1 MEFIFHFGAQRS
13 KLFLLWIIW
22 LNLPAGKSR
31 ECMTSLQ
38 ISCPDR
44 NIFTRGGIR
53 STPGGFCGTGHS
65 CCVCVCVLCTL
76 LHAFQGALWHNKGG
90 ACHSPPTKESLHS
103 ACSWTSLHSSTNFVS
118 QLTFGEKVGPL
129 VRASG
134 PLASCAGVCH
144 TRAQR
149 SHPLTS
155 LPPGAAAYFLASP
168 SPPPPPSSR
177 SEAETVP
184 QFGNWK

>member
-38 ISCPDR
+38 ISCSDR

-65 CCVCVCVLCTL
+65 CCVCAAYCMLFRAHYGTISQAHATPAHQRVATFRL
-76 LHAFQGALWHNKGG
+76 LDVAALEHEFRFPIDLWRK
-90 ACHSPPTKESLHS
+90 
-103 ACSWTSLHSSTNFVS
+103 SWTFGGWRQVDFLSRWRST
-118 QLTFGEKVGPL
+118 L
-129 VRASG
+129 VTPIDQQKQQPMS
-134 PLASCAGVCH
+134 
-144 TRAQR
+144 
-149 SHPLTS
+149 
-155 LPPGAAAYFLASP
+155 
-168 SPPPPPSSR
+168 
-177 SEAETVP
+177 
-184 QFGNWK
+184 